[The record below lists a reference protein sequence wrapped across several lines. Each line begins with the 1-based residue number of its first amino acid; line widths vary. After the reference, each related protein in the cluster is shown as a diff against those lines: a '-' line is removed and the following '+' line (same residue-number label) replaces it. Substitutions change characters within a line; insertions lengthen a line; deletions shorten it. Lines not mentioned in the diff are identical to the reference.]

1 MKKISS
7 CQLAPALKPGDLL
20 EVVAPSSALKDSIAL
35 QKGIKIWQNR
45 GYKIKLSINYNTS
58 FSYLAGTDAQR
69 RLALKLAWQNP
80 ASKAILCVRGGYGST
95 RLLEDWSWEIGEAG
109 GAGGAEEAGVTG
121 KNNILNN
128 IKWLIGFSDITALL
142 WSLAQEGIAGVHG
155 PVLTTLAK
163 EPEWSIARLFDLV
176 EGRSLKPLQGIGW
189 GGTKKTGML
198 LPGNFTVATHL
209 LGTPIQPDFDNVIL
223 ALEDVTEF
231 PYRIDRM
238 LTQWRASGILK
249 KIKGLA
255 LGRFSRCDP
264 HNSISSWTVAEVW
277 RDRTADLN
285 IPIVWDLPFGH
296 DGANAALRVGQMVE
310 LDGEAGILKFLQ
322 ENYFRIID

>member
-1 MKKISS
+1 MKKFSS

-20 EVVAPSSALKDSIAL
+20 EVVAPSGALKDSIAL

-45 GYKIKLSINYNTS
+45 GYKIKMSVNYNAS
-58 FSYLAGTDAQR
+58 FGYLAGTDAQR

-95 RLLEDWSWEIGEAG
+95 RLLEDWSWEIG
-109 GAGGAEEAGVTG
+109 GARVSG
-121 KNNILNN
+121 KNN

-142 WSLAQEGIAGVHG
+142 WSLAQEGIAGIHG

-176 EGRSLKPLQGIGW
+176 EGRNLKPLQGIGW
-189 GGTKKTGML
+189 GGAKNTGIL
-198 LPGNFTVATHL
+198 LPANFTVATHL

-238 LTQWRASGILK
+238 LTQWRGSGILK

-264 HNSISSWTVAEVW
+264 HNSNSISSWTVAEVW
-277 RDRTADLN
+277 RDRTADLE

-322 ENYFRIID
+322 EN